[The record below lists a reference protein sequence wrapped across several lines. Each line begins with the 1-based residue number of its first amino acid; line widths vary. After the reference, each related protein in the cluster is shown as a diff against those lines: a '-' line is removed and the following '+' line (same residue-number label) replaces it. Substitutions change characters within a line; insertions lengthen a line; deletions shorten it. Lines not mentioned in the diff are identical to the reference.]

1 MRTISLLLFSLSL
14 LAGAHGRL
22 GVVRG
27 HEGPIIDPNGGR
39 VTALAG
45 SAMDPN
51 GNATS
56 VQNDVGSRLD
66 PNG

>member
-1 MRTISLLLFSLSL
+1 MRTIALLLFSLSL
-14 LAGAHGRL
+14 IAGAHGRRAVGL
-22 GVVRG
+22 GDK
-27 HEGPIIDPNGGR
+27 GPLIDPNGGR
-39 VTALAG
+39 VTAMAG

-56 VQNDVGSRLD
+56 AQNDVGSRLD